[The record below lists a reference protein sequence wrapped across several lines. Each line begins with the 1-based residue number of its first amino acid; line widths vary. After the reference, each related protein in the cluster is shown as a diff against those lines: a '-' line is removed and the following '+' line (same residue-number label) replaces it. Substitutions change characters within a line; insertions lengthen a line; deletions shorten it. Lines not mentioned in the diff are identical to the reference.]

1 MVNFFV
7 ETSVLNS
14 PIHGLGRFTN
24 DFIDKG
30 RIVVTIDGNI
40 YKNENQS
47 YVNHSIDNNL
57 DYIGYN
63 RWKSNRDIKIGEELT
78 MNYLQWVK
86 ELPF

>member
-57 DYIGYN
+57 DYIGDN